1 MEQRFMFS
9 IKYRDKIYN
18 LISDKNK
25 LSPQDILEFLELSK
39 EYAFVVK
46 NGEIVLLNTSISP
59 EDEIEVINAVSGG

>member
-1 MEQRFMFS
+1 MEQGFIFS

-18 LISDKNK
+18 LISDKSK
-25 LSPQDILEFLELSK
+25 LSPQDILEFLELSE

-59 EDEIEVINAVSGG
+59 ED

>member
-1 MEQRFMFS
+1 MEQGFMFS

-18 LISDKNK
+18 LISDKSK
-25 LSPQDILEFLELSK
+25 LSPQDILEFLELSE

-59 EDEIEVINAVSGG
+59 ED